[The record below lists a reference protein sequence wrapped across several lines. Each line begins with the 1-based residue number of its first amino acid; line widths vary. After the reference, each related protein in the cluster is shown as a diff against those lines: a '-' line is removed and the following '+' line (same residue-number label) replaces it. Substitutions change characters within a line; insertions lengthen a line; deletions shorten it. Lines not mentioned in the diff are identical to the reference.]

1 MTTTYAATASKI
13 PVSDTPYKT
22 RRSIAETTHVSDYD
36 DALACPLAM
45 PTNFFPSFCF
55 LYLLFIELL
64 SQLPLSFFNF
74 ANLLTN
80 GTAFTGTDKLGVRSS
95 LANRQLHQ
103 LVNPFTPRHPQASYV
118 CVDSYCDMLT
128 PI

>member
-1 MTTTYAATASKI
+1 MTTTYATASKI

-22 RRSIAETTHVSDYD
+22 RRSIAETTHVPDYD
-36 DALACPLAM
+36 DALACPLAL
-45 PTNFFPSFCF
+45 PTNFFSFT
-55 LYLLFIELL
+55 LLFIQLL

-80 GTAFTGTDKLGVRSS
+80 GTAFTGTDKLGVRPS

-103 LVNPFTPRHPQASYV
+103 LVNPFTPLHPQASYV